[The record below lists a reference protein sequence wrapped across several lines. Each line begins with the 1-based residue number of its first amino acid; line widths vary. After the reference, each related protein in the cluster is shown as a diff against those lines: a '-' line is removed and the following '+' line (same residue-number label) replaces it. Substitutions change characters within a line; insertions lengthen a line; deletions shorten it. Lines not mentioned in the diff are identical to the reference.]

1 MPPGSPSHDR
11 VLDHRGGWPLD
22 RRNVE
27 YPAARSHNDLVKL
40 RDKVMVITGGG
51 SGIGRQLVLET
62 LTRGAMVAVADIRE
76 ENLDETSKL
85 ADAGDRLTTFV
96 VDVTDRRAV
105 AALPAQVID
114 ALGTVDGYI
123 SNAGIIQPF
132 VKLNDLD
139 YDAIERV
146 IDVNLYGTINMA
158 KAFLPQLLERP
169 VAHLANVSSMGGFLP
184 VPGQTV
190 YGASKAAV
198 KLFTEGLYAELIDT
212 DVGVSVIMP
221 GAVATD
227 ITAHSG
233 VDSPVEADS
242 PEAGSVRMTSAEDAA
257 RIILDGIE
265 ADRLYIYVGRDSRTM
280 NLLNRVAPRR
290 SAHLIYRRMKD
301 LLPG

>member
-1 MPPGSPSHDR
+1 M
-11 VLDHRGGWPLD
+11 
-22 RRNVE
+22 E